1 MMVHLERIDHMI
13 LASIPVGKMTVLNF
27 LLDCPK
33 ICNFIRHSHIYL
45 PMTFC
50 LTLEDLQR
58 AFIAFILY

>member
-13 LASIPVGKMTVLNF
+13 LASIPVGKMAVLKF

-33 ICNFIRHSHIYL
+33 ICNFIRHNYICL
-45 PMTFC
+45 PMTFS

-58 AFIAFILY
+58 AFIVFILY